1 MAKYVKRGG
10 QWVHFATG
18 EPMLT
23 EEQRKAPIPCPTI
36 RSDIPA
42 YQSPIDGRWITSMS
56 ERRDDLKRNGCIDA
70 RELPSPT
77 GGKIR
82 NKAFAA
88 KRGLQVSEE
97 FR

>member
-1 MAKYVKRGG
+1 MTKYVKRGG
-10 QWVHFATG
+10 QWVSLSTG

-23 EEQRKAPIPCPTI
+23 EDQKKSPLACPTI
-36 RSDIPA
+36 RSDIPP

-56 ERRDDLKRNGCIDA
+56 ERRDDLKRNNCIDA

-82 NKAFAA
+82 NKAFAE

>member
-1 MAKYVKRGG
+1 MAKYVKRNG
-10 QWVHFATG
+10 QWVHFTTG

-23 EEQRKAPIPCPTI
+23 EAQRKGPIPCPTV
-36 RSDIPA
+36 RSDIQA
-42 YQSPIDGRWITSMS
+42 YQSPIDGRWISSMS
-56 ERRDDLKRNGCIDA
+56 ERREDLKRNGCIDA
-70 RELPSPT
+70 RELPSAT

-88 KRGLQVSEE
+88 KRGLTVSEE